1 MFNNIVV
8 VVVVFT
14 VVMCTCLG
22 DQSPS
27 EILTGICNS
36 SNSLFIEC
44 ADLNV
49 TQKSLFS
56 DLLHSTTGASDEVE
70 NSWKNP
76 LEELSALPDMP
87 HVAGL
92 YLHGNAIRVIQS
104 AAFHRLTALSH
115 LDLSNNNLSRVGFL
129 SAPAV
134 QLPLIYLDLGYN
146 QISSI
151 DADAFHSI
159 PHLKRLKLNNNPIV
173 SLDGHTGLAITN
185 LENLMELN
193 LAETELES
201 IPDALFERSGRK
213 LRFLDLHG
221 NHLTQVPRALQNA
234 VQLRELNL
242 NANDVTTLDATSL
255 VGLSNLVKLEVSH
268 LAGLRQ
274 IQSNSFT
281 PLRNLKYIDCSNNY
295 QLETIHPNA
304 FHNVSTLEEF
314 EFHSNGVASIPPY
327 LLPWGSLQFYDVQN
341 NSNICTTLKV
351 VICVKSRL
359 VWELADDDKAL
370 IITCLEDDERYSYS
384 NLTGCP
390 NKPSSTTPFTKDL
403 NIICSDSNLD
413 GCNGPTEKDPGLNSS
428 SSPCLCASPMTLM
441 LYLFMKFLFDLVF

>member
-56 DLLHSTTGASDEVE
+56 DLLHSTTGASDEVK

-185 LENLMELN
+185 LENLMVS
-193 LAETELES
+193 A
-201 IPDALFERSGRK
+201 
-213 LRFLDLHG
+213 
-221 NHLTQVPRALQNA
+221 
-234 VQLRELNL
+234 
-242 NANDVTTLDATSL
+242 SL
-255 VGLSNLVKLEVSH
+255 IGHK
-268 LAGLRQ
+268 R
-274 IQSNSFT
+274 
-281 PLRNLKYIDCSNNY
+281 
-295 QLETIHPNA
+295 
-304 FHNVSTLEEF
+304 
-314 EFHSNGVASIPPY
+314 
-327 LLPWGSLQFYDVQN
+327 
-341 NSNICTTLKV
+341 
-351 VICVKSRL
+351 
-359 VWELADDDKAL
+359 
-370 IITCLEDDERYSYS
+370 
-384 NLTGCP
+384 
-390 NKPSSTTPFTKDL
+390 STTSGLFHFLFLFSHFFFAFILLNMKKLKKKQNCKDL
-403 NIICSDSNLD
+403 SLNIEYFPFFPL
-413 GCNGPTEKDPGLNSS
+413 
-428 SSPCLCASPMTLM
+428 
-441 LYLFMKFLFDLVF
+441 LF